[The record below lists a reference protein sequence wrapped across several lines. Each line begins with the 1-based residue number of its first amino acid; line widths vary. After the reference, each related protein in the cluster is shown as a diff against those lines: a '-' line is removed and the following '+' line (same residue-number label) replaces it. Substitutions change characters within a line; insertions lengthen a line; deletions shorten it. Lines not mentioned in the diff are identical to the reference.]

1 LKWLIP
7 VCDTPVGSQKRVP
20 INKMRNK
27 IKNTLQALSIEQLEN
42 QNEVM
47 NPANAAAPSLE
58 IKTFSLSK
66 LDCVGN
72 TKVSDCEY
80 PTIIWGDKLT
90 VKIDHIGT
98 ESPPTA
104 GCEIPTK
111 R

>member
-1 LKWLIP
+1 MEN
-7 VCDTPVGSQKRVP
+7 
-20 INKMRNK
+20 NKT
-27 IKNTLQALSIEQLEN
+27 KNRRQALSNEQLEN
-42 QNEVM
+42 NNEVM
-47 NPANAAAPSLE
+47 NPANAAASSLE

-80 PTIIWGDKLT
+80 PTIIWADKLT

-98 ESPPTA
+98 ESTPTA
-104 GCEIPTK
+104 GCEIQTK